1 MKLNSKSINNILFY
15 AICATLFVIITVS
28 ISAFFVRAKKDS
40 KAERQKQIQVQQRTE
55 TPSAFYTEFG
65 RLRSFTN
72 DSQKIPVIM
81 TPVLKYKENNTPL
94 YEEICLKKAKLQN
107 CITSYFNDKKN
118 YLLFVIEVYVK
129 QFNQIGEENAKKQIL
144 NKINENLSMGQIEE
158 IYFDELIFLE

>member
-107 CITSYFNDKKN
+107 CITSYFNDKTK
-118 YLLFVIEVYVK
+118 K

-158 IYFDELIFLE
+158 IYCDELIFLE